1 MLTGKL
7 FVVVAVLALIM
18 VGIIAYLFFLDRKI
32 GRLEKEMVN
41 RSIEKQQ

>member
-1 MLTGKL
+1 MLTGKI

-41 RSIEKQQ
+41 RSIENQQ

>member
-18 VGIIAYLFFLDRKI
+18 TGIFVYLFFLDRKI
-32 GRLEKEMVN
+32 GRLEKEVEN
-41 RSIEKQQ
+41 RLPDVEK